1 MSPVNFSDPAT
12 AQLLLDKIMNAAR
25 SLGHVRLMEVC
36 GTHTMEI
43 GRLGLRALLPK
54 NIELVSGP
62 GCPVCVT
69 PGGYIDAAAD
79 IALSHKAI
87 IVTYGDMVRVPG
99 TRTSLD
105 EAKSRGAVVEV
116 VTSPLQAL
124 EIARARPQEQV
135 VFLTVGFETTT
146 PASAKAILNA
156 KHDSLKNL
164 SFFVSHKIVP
174 PALAALVSDTALGIS
189 GFLLPGHVSAII
201 GQKPY
206 QFIAKQGIPGVVTGF
221 EPLDILSGILM
232 MCDMLRHKKA
242 AILNAYTRI
251 ARPEGN
257 PRAQKTVYSVF
268 ETADTLWRGIG
279 MLPQSGLVMK
289 KEFKKLDA
297 SDRFGIAQDGAPDM
311 TETMPKG
318 CSCGEVL
325 KGRIRPNECPLFSKT
340 CTPENPVGPCMVSS
354 EGSCAAYYRYGA

>member
-1 MSPVNFSDPAT
+1 MSPLDFSDPST
-12 AQLLLDKIMNAAR
+12 AQQMLDRITNAAR
-25 SLGHVRLMEVC
+25 YLGQVKLMEVC

-43 GRLGLRALLPK
+43 GRLGLRSLLPK

-69 PGGYIDAAAD
+69 PGSYIDAAAD
-79 IALSHKAI
+79 LAVSQRARV
-87 IVTYGDMVRVPG
+87 VTYGDMVRVPG
-99 TRTSLD
+99 IRTSLD
-105 EAKSRGAVVEV
+105 EAKSKGGRVDV

-124 EIARARPQEQV
+124 EIAKAHPASRSCSLRW
-135 VFLTVGFETTT
+135 GFETTT
-146 PASAKAILNA
+146 PASAKALMNT
-156 KHDSLKNL
+156 KHDGVKNL

-174 PALAALVSDTALGIS
+174 PALSVLISDKALGIS

-206 QFIAKQGIPGVVTGF
+206 QFIADAGLPGVITGF

-232 MCDMLRHKKA
+232 MCDMLRHAKA

-257 PRAQKTVYSVF
+257 PRAQKMVYSVF
-268 ETADTLWRGIG
+268 DVADTLWRGIG
-279 MLPQSGLVMK
+279 TLPMSGLTIR
-289 KEFKKLDA
+289 KEFKKFDTVE
-297 SDRFGIAQDGAPDM
+297 RFQISLDGAAD
-311 TETMPKG
+311 MPKA
-318 CSCGEVL
+318 CSCGDVL

-354 EGSCAAYYRYGA
+354 EGSCAAYYKYGA

>member
-1 MSPVNFSDPAT
+1 MSLVNFSDPAT
-12 AQLLLDKIMNAAR
+12 AKLLLDKTTNAATT
-25 SLGHVRLMEVC
+25 LGPVRLMEVC

-43 GRLGLRALLPK
+43 GRLGLRSLLPK

-69 PGGYIDAAAD
+69 PGKYIDVAAD
-79 IALSHKAI
+79 LTLSRHAR

-105 EAKSRGAVVEV
+105 EAKSKGGNVDV
-116 VTSPLQAL
+116 VTSPLQSID
-124 EIARARPQEQV
+124 IARANPDQQV
-135 VFLTVGFETTT
+135 VFLAVGFETTA
-146 PASAKAILNA
+146 PASAKAIA
-156 KHDSLKNL
+156 SVKRKGIKNL
-164 SFFVSHKIVP
+164 SFLVSHKIVP
-174 PALAALVSDTALGIS
+174 PALSILISDKDLRIS

-206 QFIAKQGIPGVVTGF
+206 QFIAQQGLPGVITGF

-232 MCDMLRHKKA
+232 ACDMLCHKKA

-257 PRAQKTVYSVF
+257 PRALEMIYSVF
-268 ETADTLWRGIG
+268 EVADTMWRGIG
-279 MLPQSGLVMK
+279 MLPMSGLILK
-289 KEFKKLDA
+289 KEYKKFDA
-297 SDRFGIAQDGAPDM
+297 RARFGISYDD
-311 TETMPKG
+311 TSEMPEA
-318 CSCGEVL
+318 CSCGDVL
-325 KGRIRPNECPLFSKT
+325 KGRIRPNECPLFGTS

-354 EGSCAAYYRYGA
+354 EGSCAAYFKYGA

>member
-1 MSPVNFSDPAT
+1 MSLVAFSDPAT
-12 AQLLLDKIMNAAR
+12 AQQLLDKIMNAAKA
-25 SLGHVRLMEVC
+25 LGHVKIMEVC

-43 GRLGLRALLPK
+43 GRLGLRSLLPK
-54 NIELVSGP
+54 NVELVSGP

-69 PGGYIDAAAD
+69 PGSYIDAAAD

-99 TRTSLD
+99 IRTSLD
-105 EAKSRGAVVEV
+105 EAKSKGAAVEV
-116 VTSPLQAL
+116 VASPLQAL
-124 EIARARPQEQV
+124 HIAKASPDHQV

-156 KHDSLKNL
+156 KHDGVKNL

-174 PALAALVSDTALGIS
+174 PALSALISDKALEIS

-206 QFIAKQGIPGVVTGF
+206 QFIANEGLPGVITGF

-232 MCDMLRHKKA
+232 VCDMVSHNKA

-257 PRAQKTVYSVF
+257 PKAQKTVFSVF
-268 ETADTLWRGIG
+268 EIADSLWRGIG
-279 MLPQSGLVMK
+279 MLPMSGLVLK
-289 KEFKKLDA
+289 KEYRKFDA
-297 SDRFGIAQDGAPDM
+297 QDRFGIPHVSDDD
-311 TETMPKG
+311 MPKA
-318 CSCGEVL
+318 CSCGDVL
-325 KGRIRPNECPLFSKT
+325 KGRLRPNGCPLFSKT

>member
-1 MSPVNFSDPAT
+1 MSLVNFSDPST
-12 AQLLLDKIMNAAR
+12 AQQLLDKIMNAAKA
-25 SLGHVRLMEVC
+25 LGHVKIMEVC

-43 GRLGLRALLPK
+43 GRLGLRSLLPK
-54 NIELVSGP
+54 NVELVSGP

-69 PGGYIDAAAD
+69 PGSYIDAAAD

-99 TRTSLD
+99 IRTSLD
-105 EAKSRGAVVEV
+105 EAKSKGAAVEV
-116 VTSPLQAL
+116 VASPLQAL
-124 EIARARPQEQV
+124 HIAKASPDRQV

-156 KHDSLKNL
+156 KHDGVKNL

-174 PALAALVSDTALGIS
+174 PALSALIGDKALELS

-206 QFIAKQGIPGVVTGF
+206 QFIANEGLPGVITGF

-232 MCDMLRHKKA
+232 VCDMVGHNKS

-257 PRAQKTVYSVF
+257 PKAQKTVFSVF
-268 ETADTLWRGIG
+268 DIADSLWRGIG
-279 MLPQSGLVMK
+279 MLPMSGLVMK
-289 KEFKKLDA
+289 KEFKRFDA
-297 SDRFGIAQDGAPDM
+297 QDRFGIPQVSDDD
-311 TETMPKG
+311 MPKA
-318 CSCGEVL
+318 CSCGDVL
-325 KGRIRPNECPLFSKT
+325 KGRIKPNECLLFSKT